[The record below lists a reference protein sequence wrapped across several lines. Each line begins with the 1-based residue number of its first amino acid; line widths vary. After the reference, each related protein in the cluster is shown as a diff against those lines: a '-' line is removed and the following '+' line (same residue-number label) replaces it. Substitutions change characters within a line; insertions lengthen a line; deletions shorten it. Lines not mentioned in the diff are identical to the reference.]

1 MASLLPNRNRVVSG
15 FASPPPV
22 PEPPKTL
29 YIHVRCSSDLNDCLN
44 QLWTV
49 TTYAR
54 NNGREIVLEM
64 PRYTGDLLTILDFTK
79 YPVKVHTDLSVLPTD
94 AKRATFN
101 PEGKDKA
108 QVLVHD
114 KVGGGIQSAHVFR
127 FIRLQPMLVESLKSL
142 PVLHS
147 AIHIG
152 ATVVPVEV
160 LDVDATVKEFVS
172 AQRSR
177 PLFLVAENEAKQA
190 AYVKKYGCFARPVAK
205 EETLSLMDA
214 VFDLMIM
221 MSAKD
226 LLCIPGAD
234 NKVSGLAVLAK
245 ELQPKRL
252 FVRDL
257 VQGKPM
263 A

>member
-1 MASLLPNRNRVVSG
+1 MASLLPTRNRVVTG
-15 FASPPPV
+15 FASPV

-29 YIHVRCSSDLNDCLN
+29 YIHVRCDSDLNDCLN
-44 QLWTV
+44 QLWSV

-54 NNGREIVLEM
+54 NNNREIVLEM
-64 PRYTGDLLTILDFTK
+64 PRYSGDLLTIFDFAK
-79 YPVKVHTDLSVLPTD
+79 YPVKVHTDATVIPVD
-94 AKRATFN
+94 AKKAPFN
-101 PEGKDKA
+101 PEGKATA

-114 KVGGGIQSAHVFR
+114 KAGGGIQSAHVFR
-127 FIRLQPMLVESLKSL
+127 FVRLQPMLVDSLKSL

-147 AIHIG
+147 AIHV
-152 ATVVPVEV
+152 APTNSPPE
-160 LDVDATVKEFVS
+160 LFDADAAVKEFVA

-177 PLFLVAENEAKQA
+177 PTFLVTDNEAKQTQ
-190 AYVKKYGCFARPVAK
+190 YVKKYGFFTKPPAESP
-205 EETLSLMDA
+205 TLMDA
-214 VFDLMIM
+214 VFDLMVL

-234 NKVSGLAVLAK
+234 GKVSGIAVLAK

-257 VQGKPM
+257 VLGKPM
-263 A
+263 M